1 MTPQLTIEML
11 APLESLIPPKAKP
24 KDWMLADTYEEARE
38 LYRSKHGHYP
48 IGPVQSDWFEKHP
61 EEAERRQMRKQR
73 RSR

>member
-1 MTPQLTIEML
+1 
-11 APLESLIPPKAKP
+11 
-24 KDWMLADTYEEARE
+24 MLADCYEEARE

-48 IGPVQSDWFEKHP
+48 IGSQQSDWFEKHP